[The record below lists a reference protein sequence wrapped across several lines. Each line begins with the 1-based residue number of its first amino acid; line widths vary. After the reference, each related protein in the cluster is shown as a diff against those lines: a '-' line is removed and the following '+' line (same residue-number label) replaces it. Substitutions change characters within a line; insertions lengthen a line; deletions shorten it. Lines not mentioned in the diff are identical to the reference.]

1 MIVLLE
7 KLKEGCAFAIINTPA
22 FFNDEPR
29 NAKTKL
35 IDIRH
40 LSSLSNSSP
49 RTIQSLIGRSNRIRD
64 TTELKIAH
72 QLLVKTEVEPAC
84 FIRIFRAKKR

>member
-22 FFNDEPR
+22 FFDDEPR

-40 LSSLSNSSP
+40 LSSLRNSSA
-49 RTIQSLIGRSNRIRD
+49 RTIQSLIGSRNRIRH

-72 QLLVKTEVEPAC
+72 ELLVKAEVKPAC
-84 FIRIFRAKKR
+84 FIRIVRAKKR